1 MIKKRLFI
9 GSSSEEL
16 KLAEAVKGILD
27 KEFDVTIWN
36 EKVWDTSIFKLNQNF
51 LSDLLKATLQFDYG
65 ILLGTNDDKVVYRE
79 TEVLQPRDNILF
91 ELGLFTGRLGT
102 SKCAFLID
110 KDVKLLSD
118 FGGLTLAQFDKDDPA
133 SLVKAVNQI
142 RDLFLS
148 SSDDE
153 LNFFPSATLASVY
166 LENLIVPICRY
177 LIENKGFVVNDKH
190 YNKCKVTVIIPER
203 INEDV
208 NLQFERLKSSIK
220 TESVS
225 FKYAGR
231 PRYIIIDTQI
241 KDDTLEFI
249 EFPTIITG
257 INHAI
262 SNLLPNDFNK
272 LSPDY
277 NTILER
283 ELRRFVTTL
292 KKLLI
297 KHGFDE
303 MVYVIREA
311 GIDNHSI
318 T

>member
-16 KLAEAVKGILD
+16 KLAENAKSILEKD
-27 KEFDVTIWN
+27 FEVTIWN
-36 EKVWDTSIFKLNQNF
+36 ENVWDKSIFKINQNF
-51 LSDLLKATLQFDYG
+51 LADLLKATLQFDFG
-65 ILLGTNDDKVVYRE
+65 ILIGTGDDNVIFRG
-79 TEVLQPRDNILF
+79 TEVLQPRDNVLF

-110 KDVKLLSD
+110 KEIKLLSD
-118 FGGLTLAQFDKDDPA
+118 FGGLSVAQFELGDTSSFKNA
-133 SLVKAVNQI
+133 INQI

-148 SSDDE
+148 SSDDD
-153 LNFFPSATLASVY
+153 LNFFPSSTLASVY

-177 LIENKGFVVNDKH
+177 LIENGGFSVNEHHYTKCQINVVVPD
-190 YNKCKVTVIIPER
+190 R

-208 NLQFERLKSSIK
+208 NLQFEKLKSSIQTENK
-220 TESVS
+220 T
-225 FKYAGR
+225 FNYAGR
-231 PRYIIIDTQI
+231 PRNISIDTQI
-241 KDDTLEFI
+241 KDGTLQFI
-249 EFPTIITG
+249 DFPTIISG

-277 NTILER
+277 NSILER
-283 ELRRFVTTL
+283 ELRRFITTL

-303 MVYVIREA
+303 MVYIKRE
-311 GIDNHSI
+311 SEL
-318 T
+318 

>member
-1 MIKKRLFI
+1 MIKKKLFI

-16 KLAEAVKGILD
+16 ELAKRAKLILEKD
-27 KEFDVTIWN
+27 FDVTIWD
-36 EKVWDTSIFKLNQNF
+36 EKVWDSSVFKINQNF
-51 LSDLLKATLQFDYG
+51 LSDLLKATLQFDFG
-65 ILLGTNDDKVVYRE
+65 ILLGTNDDKVTFRGKA
-79 TEVLQPRDNILF
+79 VLQPRDNVLF

-110 KDVKLLSD
+110 KKIKLLSD
-118 FGGLTLAQFDKDDPA
+118 FGGLSLAQFEMGNSDSFDF
-133 SLVKAVNQI
+133 AVNRI
-142 RDLFLS
+142 RDLFIS
-148 SSDDE
+148 SSDEE
-153 LNFFPSATLASVY
+153 LNFFPSSTLASVY

-177 LIENKGFVVNDKH
+177 LIENGGFTVKDTHFK
-190 YNKCKVTVIIPER
+190 KCIVKVIVPDR

-208 NLQFERLKSSIK
+208 NLQFEKLKSSFQI
-220 TESVS
+220 ENVS

-231 PRYIIIDTQI
+231 PRYISIDTQI
-241 KDDTLEFI
+241 KDETLEFI
-249 EFPTIITG
+249 DFPTIITG
-257 INHAI
+257 INFAI

-283 ELRRFVTTL
+283 ELRRFITTL

-303 MVYVIREA
+303 MVEVKREA
-311 GIDNHSI
+311 DL
-318 T
+318 

>member
-1 MIKKRLFI
+1 MIKKKLFI

-16 KLAEAVKGILD
+16 KLAEQAKLILEKD
-27 KEFDVTIWN
+27 FDVTIWN
-36 EKVWDTSIFKLNQNF
+36 ENIWDTSVFKINQNF
-51 LSDLLKATLQFDYG
+51 LSDLLKATLQFDFG
-65 ILLGTNDDKVVYRE
+65 ILLGTNDDKVTFRGKD
-79 TEVLQPRDNILF
+79 VLQPRDNVLF

-102 SKCAFLID
+102 TKCAFLID
-110 KDVKLLSD
+110 KEIKLLSD
-118 FGGLTLAQFDKDDPA
+118 FGGLSLAQFEMGNSD
-133 SLVKAVNQI
+133 SFNSAVNQI
-142 RDLFLS
+142 RDLFNS

-153 LNFFPSATLASVY
+153 LNFFPSSTLASVY

-177 LIENKGFVVNDKH
+177 LIENGGFTVNDRHFK
-190 YNKCKVTVIIPER
+190 KCIVKVIIPDR

-208 NLQFERLKSSIK
+208 NLQFEKLKSSFEV
-220 TESVS
+220 ESVS

-231 PRYIIIDTQI
+231 PRYINIDTQI
-241 KDDTLEFI
+241 KDETLEFI
-249 EFPTIITG
+249 DFPTIITG
-257 INHAI
+257 INYAI

-283 ELRRFVTTL
+283 ELRRFITTL

-303 MVYVIREA
+303 MVEVKRET
-311 GIDNHSI
+311 DL
-318 T
+318 